1 MSPPQGVD
9 LTFLRA
15 DAACFFRH
23 PRAAQPASLF
33 AVDPMAMTRV
43 STFFAASAVLVSQVV
58 LLMAPAVAPDAL
70 SGGWLSK
77 VLWTITGVA
86 AAHLVNRGI
95 EMLFWN
101 RLVAKALGGTVPAIL
116 KTMVRVVV
124 DLVAVSLVV
133 GLVYEQNVGAFLT
146 ALGAGGVVLGL
157 AVRGIFSDLFTGLAV
172 NLDGNVAIDDW
183 IELSRRSSDARPLL
197 GRVREIG
204 WRSTQLETEAGT
216 LMIIPNT
223 LLAEDLVTNFTRPTA
238 ATRYECTID
247 LDPSVPAERGKNILL
262 GAARSLAGNRGFV
275 PDREPTVL
283 VNGTSERG
291 VEYLIRFWILP
302 WHPLS
307 PTTARDAVLTRVL
320 QHLAVAGL
328 TPARGKMELFHDRIA
343 IPRSPDTTAE
353 GRAQLLEG
361 VQLFASLEEED
372 RFELAANLQRL
383 AIPLQ
388 ETVVRQG
395 DPGNTL
401 FIIAEGAM
409 DVLVRTD
416 QAPDPVRVATLG
428 AGDFFGEMSLL
439 TGEPR
444 RATVRAATPVVLYEL
459 SRDTVADLIGRRPA
473 VADALSRAVAE
484 RRVGL
489 DAATRDAGL
498 AAKEEAVATL
508 SSQLSSMVRDFFS
521 QRSHRPAAVA

>member
-1 MSPPQGVD
+1 MD
-9 LTFLRA
+9 M
-15 DAACFFRH
+15 
-23 PRAAQPASLF
+23 PRA
-33 AVDPMAMTRV
+33 
-43 STFFAASAVLVSQVV
+43 STFFAALAVVLCQAV
-58 LLMAPAVAPDAL
+58 LLMPPAFSPEAL
-70 SGGWLSK
+70 SAGGWLPK
-77 VLWTITGVA
+77 LLWTITGVA
-86 AAHLVNRGI
+86 AAHLVNRVI

-124 DLVAVSLVV
+124 DLVAASLVV

-172 NLDGNVAIDDW
+172 NLDGNVVIDDW

-223 LLAEDLVTNFTRPTA
+223 VLAEDLVTNFTRPTA

-247 LDPSVPAERGKNILL
+247 LDPSIPAERGKNILL

-275 PDREPTVL
+275 PDLEPAVL
-283 VNGTSERG
+283 VHGTSERG
-291 VEYLIRFWILP
+291 VQYLIRFWILP
-302 WHPLS
+302 WNPLS

-328 TPARGKMELFHDRIA
+328 TPARGKMELYHDRIA
-343 IPRSPDTTAE
+343 LPRSPDTTAE

-361 VQLFASLEEED
+361 VHLFASLEQED
-372 RFELAANLQRL
+372 RFELAADLQRL
-383 AIPLQ
+383 AIPTR

-395 DPGNTL
+395 DSGDTL
-401 FIIAEGAM
+401 YVIAEGAM

-416 QAPDPVRVATLG
+416 ASPDPVRVATLG

-439 TGEPR
+439 TGEAR

-459 SRDTVADLIGRRPA
+459 SRDTVADLIGRRPD
-473 VADALSRAVAE
+473 VADTLSRAVAE
-484 RRVGL
+484 RSVGL
-489 DAATRDAGL
+489 DAAQRDAGL
-498 AAKEEAVATL
+498 AAKAEAVATL

-521 QRSHRPAAVA
+521 QRPRRPSAVA